1 MQMQLLSISFENFKR
16 GEWLYKVIVQIAT
29 VRTLLYIAVL
39 REILHAHTYV
49 YDRFP
54 TMLAVQP
61 GLCRQRVVVHLKQ
74 NFSFI
79 YIENYKVHNL

>member
-1 MQMQLLSISFENFKR
+1 MQTQLSSISFENFER
-16 GEWLYKVIVQIAT
+16 GEWLYKVIVQIAA

-39 REILHAHTYV
+39 GKILHTHTYI

-61 GLCRQRVVVHLKQ
+61 GLGRQRK
-74 NFSFI
+74 
-79 YIENYKVHNL
+79 

>member
-1 MQMQLLSISFENFKR
+1 MQMQLLSISFENFER

-61 GLCRQRVVVHLKQ
+61 GLGRQSCSAFKTEL
-74 NFSFI
+74 
-79 YIENYKVHNL
+79 

>member
-1 MQMQLLSISFENFKR
+1 MQLLSISFENFER
-16 GEWLYKVIVQIAT
+16 REWLYKMIVQIAT

-39 REILHAHTYV
+39 REILHAHAYV

-61 GLCRQRVVVHLKQ
+61 GLAAW
-74 NFSFI
+74 
-79 YIENYKVHNL
+79 

>member
-1 MQMQLLSISFENFKR
+1 M
-16 GEWLYKVIVQIAT
+16 IVQITT

-39 REILHAHTYV
+39 REILHAHTYI

-61 GLCRQRVVVHLKQ
+61 GLGRQRAVVHLKQ
-74 NFSFI
+74 NFSLYI
-79 YIENYKVHNL
+79 YTYMYKAYNLVIYEHKQTDYLAAW

>member
-1 MQMQLLSISFENFKR
+1 MQMQLLSISFENFER

-54 TMLAVQP
+54 TMLAV
-61 GLCRQRVVVHLKQ
+61 
-74 NFSFI
+74 
-79 YIENYKVHNL
+79 